1 MSKEYLPNLSIK
13 QWAEEDRP
21 REKLVLKGKSTL
33 SDAELL
39 AILISTGTKNESA
52 VELAKRILNNYK
64 NDLNELGKLSV
75 KQLMETKG
83 IGEAKAITIIAALE
97 LGRRRQASEIK
108 EKLQLNTGTLV
119 NQYFKTKVTELL
131 HEEFY
136 VLYLNNANRLLGEER
151 ISMGG
156 LAGTIADVRIIFS
169 YAIKYLS
176 TSIILIHN
184 HPSGNP
190 KPSQLDIDQTKKI
203 KEAGKLLDIRV
214 LDHVIIAE
222 TGFYSFAD
230 EGAM

>member
-1 MSKEYLPNLSIK
+1 LSKEYLPNLSIK

-222 TGFYSFAD
+222 AGFYSFAD

>member
-1 MSKEYLPNLSIK
+1 LSKEYLPNLSIK

-21 REKLVLKGKSTL
+21 REKLVLKGKSIL

>member
-1 MSKEYLPNLSIK
+1 LSKEYLPNLSIK

>member
-1 MSKEYLPNLSIK
+1 
-13 QWAEEDRP
+13 
-21 REKLVLKGKSTL
+21 
-33 SDAELL
+33 
-39 AILISTGTKNESA
+39 
-52 VELAKRILNNYK
+52 
-64 NDLNELGKLSV
+64 
-75 KQLMETKG
+75 
-83 IGEAKAITIIAALE
+83 
-97 LGRRRQASEIK
+97 
-108 EKLQLNTGTLV
+108 LV

-222 TGFYSFAD
+222 AGFYSFAD